1 MEFENKLTKEEIS
14 RGVLTYIV
22 RGLWPFHLLVALW
35 LIHLLAVGGILVL
48 LWLQYELAESCT
60 KATLL
65 SFIVVTLVLPLS
77 VGLYYALLRGNF
89 SPDKT
94 AIYSLQDDGLHIRS
108 SNGHT
113 YCYPYCEIKA
123 VLSGDVFVL
132 FLPGRSFA
140 IVSKGRMNNEQ
151 RILFEE
157 RINF

>member
-22 RGLWPFHLLVALW
+22 RGLWPIQLLAALW

-48 LWLQYELAESCT
+48 LWWQHELVESCT
-60 KATLL
+60 KAVLL
-65 SFIVVTLVLPLS
+65 SFIVVTIVLPLS
-77 VGLYYALLRGNF
+77 VGLCYALLRGNF

-94 AIYSLQDDGLHIRS
+94 AIYSLQDDALYIRG

-123 VLSGDVFVL
+123 VSSGDVFVL
-132 FLPGRSFA
+132 FFPGRSFA
-140 IVSKGRMNNEQ
+140 IVAKGRMNNEL